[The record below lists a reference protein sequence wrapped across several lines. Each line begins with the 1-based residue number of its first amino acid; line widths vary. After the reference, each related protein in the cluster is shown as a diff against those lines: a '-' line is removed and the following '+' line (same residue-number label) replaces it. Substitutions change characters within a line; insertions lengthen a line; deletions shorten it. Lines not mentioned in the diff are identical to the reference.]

1 MYFLLESRS
10 LKERADAFRALNFV
24 SDATLSPLCRIPLIP
39 HQLQEGNYCYYSDF
53 TDKKIES
60 QTHGICPGGTDR
72 IQRFKV
78 SDSYNHALL
87 LLEKGLDEREE
98 QLVNLAFLVFEYF
111 SKL

>member
-60 QTHGICPGGTDR
+60 QTHGICPGGTDK

-98 QLVNLAFLVFEYF
+98 
-111 SKL
+111 